1 MPLNRLRRV
10 LQNDCT
16 VRLDSSA
23 GIVQKVQ
30 QQIAARQA
38 SFQAKGKQPP
48 LAKTP
53 AAVPTVANTP
63 RLVIRAID
71 LLRKIGELTTPSWA
85 NMAALSASWATRRYF
100 WAIANA
106 SGPGRPLL
114 LNDDVKE
121 MDFHQ
126 KTLLSDEFGMGM
138 AGLVV
143 ERLFNAAQFID
154 VSVALRDPVLYQDVR
169 AAATTQPD
177 YLIWNAQPGTPY
189 FVVECKGSQT
199 NLNTTLGQL
208 RRGMEQVPSLVFGA
222 GGRTVTTL
230 VVATLLRK
238 SGAIVYVLDPP
249 DEPEESPSERVDK
262 RTWRITDP
270 ERFARRSWNGRRS
283 QLLRWAGQFESAARI
298 DAELAFR
305 PIQDVQLPNQ
315 PLERRV
321 LSDITF
327 EGRSTP
333 LFPELGDPALRIF
346 TGIVEDLL
354 HTAVNDPARSELIA
368 AELAPRIR
376 HLDDTAGVRREPNV
390 SIGSDGACLVVE
402 GLF

>member
-1 MPLNRLRRV
+1 MPLNRLRRI

-23 GIVQKVQ
+23 RIVQKVQ

-53 AAVPTVANTP
+53 AAVLTVANTP

-100 WAIANA
+100 WAIADA
-106 SGPGRPLL
+106 GRPGMPLR

-143 ERLFNAAQFID
+143 ERLFNAAQFVD
-154 VSVALRDPVLYQDVR
+154 VSVALRDPGLYQDVR

-177 YLIWNAQPGTPY
+177 YLMWNAQPGTPY

-199 NLNTTLGQL
+199 NLKHHARAVASGNGASSISGVRCWGQDRNDISRRHVTAQVRDNCL
-208 RRGMEQVPSLVFGA
+208 RVRSP
-222 GGRTVTTL
+222 GRT
-230 VVATLLRK
+230 
-238 SGAIVYVLDPP
+238 
-249 DEPEESPSERVDK
+249 
-262 RTWRITDP
+262 
-270 ERFARRSWNGRRS
+270 
-283 QLLRWAGQFESAARI
+283 
-298 DAELAFR
+298 
-305 PIQDVQLPNQ
+305 
-315 PLERRV
+315 
-321 LSDITF
+321 
-327 EGRSTP
+327 
-333 LFPELGDPALRIF
+333 
-346 TGIVEDLL
+346 
-354 HTAVNDPARSELIA
+354 
-368 AELAPRIR
+368 
-376 HLDDTAGVRREPNV
+376 
-390 SIGSDGACLVVE
+390 
-402 GLF
+402 